1 MKNDV
6 TTNRLNDI
14 LKKTAP
20 EKAEEYLEQFTERDD
35 PDKPFATYMR
45 KLLKEKGITQQEVFI
60 AADLSDSYGYKLIS
74 QEKHTKQ
81 RDVII
86 RLCLAA
92 KCTLK
97 QADRA
102 LKFYGMSPLYAR
114 IPRDAVLIIA
124 FNKGIYEIA
133 DVDELLAAHDMEGLR
148 KAEN

>member
-60 AADLSDSYGYKLIS
+60 AADLSDSYGYKFTPPRHQVVECYDYLRR
-74 QEKHTKQ
+74 E
-81 RDVII
+81 
-86 RLCLAA
+86 
-92 KCTLK
+92 
-97 QADRA
+97 
-102 LKFYGMSPLYAR
+102 
-114 IPRDAVLIIA
+114 IPCRYLMI
-124 FNKGIYEIA
+124 GY
-133 DVDELLAAHDMEGLR
+133 
-148 KAEN
+148 